1 MQLTTGIVTLIMVAA
16 LGQASTLE
24 IRPLSLPPEFSTL
37 GVSSLRSDRRQMIVI
52 AVEENGSCVV
62 AILSETLNILKMRA
76 IPGAVRNACN
86 FVGFDSAG
94 NIVMTG
100 FSYSSEFVFTDNL
113 GPLPAAGSQFLLKLS
128 RATLETLFSVRVR
141 IPAPTGLAVA
151 ADDTIWLGGFAGN
164 GLITTPDAVQRAYP
178 GSGNIVQNDP
188 RDTSGFLCRFS
199 VDGRRLLYSTYLGGL
214 RDGVATISVDPKGD
228 VYAAG
233 SQVWKFSGNGQ
244 LIWSTW
250 LPPSSI
256 VGSAIGPQGDLYVA
270 GTTGGPQFYTTPQA
284 FQPFPLPN
292 QSYLFVGSI
301 GGYPGASLDGFVARF
316 SSDGDLIYSTLMGGI
331 GYDLLHQV
339 LVDAD
344 GSAWVRGY
352 SDRALFPTRGAIA
365 MRLRS
370 GSVLAK
376 LAPDGSSVA
385 FSTYLE
391 ESAILLIAHPEGGLW
406 MRTFT
411 SAERFGLRR
420 VTELPD
426 SLPRIDSV
434 IRTAQ
439 RASSLL
445 AGTNATI
452 SGEGFSVV
460 TTATVGDVPARIV
473 SQSDCL
479 LEIEI
484 PANLPGLTPQANFTG
499 QLRLLRDSQVLQQ
512 IRVQVFAP
520 FRQ

>member
-1 MQLTTGIVTLIMVAA
+1 MQLATGIVTVLMVAA
-16 LGQASTLE
+16 LGQGATLE

-37 GVSSLRSDRRQMIVI
+37 GVASMHSDRRQMIVI

-62 AILSETLNILKMRA
+62 AILSETLSILKLRA

-94 NIVMTG
+94 NIVLTG
-100 FSYSSEFVFTDNL
+100 FSSSSEFLFTDDL
-113 GPLPAAGSQFLLKLS
+113 GPLPEAGSQFLLKLS
-128 RATLETLFSVRVR
+128 RASLETLFSVRVR
-141 IPAPTGLAVA
+141 IPGPYAVA
-151 ADDTIWLGGFAGN
+151 MAPDDTIWMGGFTRD
-164 GLITTPDAVQRAYP
+164 GLITTPDAVQRVYP
-178 GSGNIVQNDP
+178 GSAIDIQDN
-188 RDTSGFLCRFS
+188 RDSSGFLSRFS
-199 VDGRRLLYSTYLGGL
+199 ADGRKLLYSTYLGGL
-214 RDGVATISVDPKGD
+214 REGVATISIAPNGD

-233 SQVWKFSGNGQ
+233 IRVWKFSGSGQ

-250 LPPSSI
+250 LSPSSAF
-256 VGSAIGPQGDLYVA
+256 GSAIGPQGDLYIA
-270 GTTGGPQFYTTPQA
+270 GTTGGPEFYTTPSA
-284 FQPFPLPN
+284 FQPVALAGQTP
-292 QSYLFVGSI
+292 LFVGSLP
-301 GGYPGASLDGFVARF
+301 GYPRAALDGFVARF
-316 SSDGDLIYSTLMGGI
+316 SSDGDLVYSTLMGGI
-331 GYDLLHQV
+331 SYDILHQV

-365 MRLRS
+365 MRLAS

-376 LAPDGSSVA
+376 LAPDGSKVA

-391 ESAILLIAHPEGGLW
+391 EGAILLVAHPEGGLW
-406 MRTFT
+406 MRTYT
-411 SAERFGLRR
+411 PAERFGLRR

-426 SLPRIDSV
+426 SLPRIDAV

-439 RASSLL
+439 PASSLL

-460 TTATVGDVPARIV
+460 TGATVGDVPARIV
-473 SQSDCL
+473 SQSECL

-484 PANLPGLTPQANFTG
+484 PADLPGLTPQAIFTG
-499 QLRLLRDSQVLQQ
+499 DVRLFRGSEILQQ

-520 FRQ
+520 FLP